1 MNSIKNLERLQ
12 QLHGLI
18 EKEVTG
24 TPAELAAR
32 MKISERLVFHL
43 IDQLKDYNACI
54 RYNRS
59 RKTYYYDDDF
69 ELHVNISVSV
79 ISNDE
84 VTHIFGGGYADCLM
98 SKTPYPGIFD
108 TPLQIM

>member
-12 QLHGLI
+12 QLHALI

-24 TPAELAAR
+24 TPYELAVR
-32 MKISERLVFHL
+32 LNISERLVYHL
-43 IDQLKDYNACI
+43 IEQLKDYNASI

-84 VTHIFGGGYADCLM
+84 ITHIFGGGYSESM
-98 SKTPYPGIFD
+98 ISKTTYPNMFD
-108 TPLQIM
+108 APIRVI

>member
-1 MNSIKNLERLQ
+1 
-12 QLHGLI
+12 LHALI

-24 TPAELAAR
+24 TPAELALR
-32 MKISERLVFHL
+32 MNISERLVYHL
-43 IDQLKDYNACI
+43 IEQLKDYSACI

-69 ELHVNISVSV
+69 ELHVNISVSI

-84 VTHIFGGGYADCLM
+84 VTHIFGGGHSDCMTAD
-98 SKTPYPGIFD
+98 TNYPPIFQG
-108 TPLQIM
+108 PIQIY